1 MGFKL
6 LASSEENLSA
16 IRGGVPFLWILL
28 PISWAFGA
36 YYLHEHM
43 SNSNKYNNHLE
54 TGIVVSKDFTKV
66 GIMKRP
72 RLKIRIDGKEII
84 VSAVLSMDGIN
95 DLPERVFFYYSGDP
109 KKEVY
114 LTQETSALTILLF
127 FFLTPLIGLVFI
139 KWYEKILLRKI
150 KA

>member
-16 IRGGVPFLWILL
+16 IRGGVPLIWILL
-28 PISWAFGA
+28 PISWCFGA
-36 YYLHEHM
+36 YFLYEHIN
-43 SNSNKYNNHLE
+43 NSRKYDDQIY
-54 TGIVVSKDFTKV
+54 TGIVVSRDFTTI

-72 RLKIRIDGKEII
+72 RLNIKLNDRETI

-95 DLPERVFFYYSGDP
+95 DLPEVVSFYYSGDP

-114 LTQETSALTILLF
+114 LMQEASELIIFLF
-127 FFLTPLIGLVFI
+127 FFLTPPAGLFFL
-139 KWYEKILLRKI
+139 KLYEKKLLTKI
-150 KA
+150 RA